1 MANIENSD
9 LLTFYRDYRESF
21 IRLKEIEVRQSEQ
34 RIRFF
39 IALVT
44 AIVAFIGILNN
55 ESTSLFDSFSVAA
68 IAIPILLIYGILT
81 FSQVIWS
88 SHVIHNLDVT
98 KGVLDKLIKER
109 DHIFKTRIDEADLR
123 NDSKIIGLRNLKGTF
138 AQYMYLT
145 EGLLVVGY
153 IFLIGL
159 NLCPDKV
166 FLISIFAVLGFT
178 LTTILMFIWGKKI
191 KNGTKVN

>member
-1 MANIENSD
+1 
-9 LLTFYRDYRESF
+9 
-21 IRLKEIEVRQSEQ
+21 
-34 RIRFF
+34 
-39 IALVT
+39 
-44 AIVAFIGILNN
+44 
-55 ESTSLFDSFSVAA
+55 
-68 IAIPILLIYGILT
+68 
-81 FSQVIWS
+81 
-88 SHVIHNLDVT
+88 VT